1 MRSRRTPSSRR
12 SRTSSPRDDRAS
24 GTLFAFAATIVMPSD
39 VATPGRAPADDGL
52 HVVFFTSSF
61 PAAVGGVDMVL
72 VRRARELARHASVT
86 AVVPTPWVPRA
97 AARLSPRWARYAQ
110 QARVEVVGGIEA
122 FRPRYVQ
129 VPRSGALAGVAM
141 AVGALPI
148 VRRLRR
154 AGRCDVLFA
163 QSIVPDGLAAA
174 LLGRWTRTPV
184 ACIGRGTDVHDVA
197 RSEVVRA
204 LVGYT
209 LRNSTAV
216 AVVAQRLGASLDA
229 VGAARPIEV
238 LTDGVDLE
246 CFAPGDRASARRSLG
261 VDARTRLIVQVGR
274 LVPGKG
280 LETLLDALPRVRA
293 DAPVDVALVGAGP
306 LAAPLAAQARRLGI
320 AQRVRFVGEV
330 AHDDVPR
337 WFQAADV
344 VTLPSV
350 AEGFPNS
357 VREALACGRP
367 VVATPVGD
375 IPRVVTPDVGRLVPV
390 DDAAALAAALSD
402 ALHVAWDA
410 AAIRSRVAGM
420 TWAANARATHAFLAA
435 AVQRTPA
442 RPDAGRG
449 GGHARAS

>member
-1 MRSRRTPSSRR
+1 MSSTPNESADESAVEPTLGTVFASRRDTVIRR
-12 SRTSSPRDDRAS
+12 A
-24 GTLFAFAATIVMPSD
+24 M
-39 VATPGRAPADDGL
+39 

-72 VRRARELARHASVT
+72 VRRARELARHADVT

-97 AARLSPRWARYAQ
+97 AATLTSRWAGYAA
-110 QARVEVVGGIEA
+110 QARAETVGGIEA

-129 VPRSGALAGVAM
+129 VPRVGALAGVAM
-141 AVGALPI
+141 AIGALPT

-174 LLGRWTRTPV
+174 LLGQWTGTPA

-197 RSEVVRA
+197 RSELVRT

-209 LRNSTAV
+209 LRSSTAV
-216 AVVAQRLGASLDA
+216 AVVAQQLGTALDA
-229 VGAARPIEV
+229 VGAGREIAV

-246 CFAPGDRASARRSLG
+246 RFAIGDRASARRAIGLDPS
-261 VDARTRLIVQVGR
+261 TRVIVQVGR

-280 LETLLDALPRVRA
+280 LETLLDALPYVTA
-293 DAPVDVALVGAGP
+293 DAGVHVALVGGGP
-306 LAAPLAAQARRLGI
+306 LAAPLAARARRLGI
-320 AQRVRFVGEV
+320 AERVRFAGEV

-337 WFQAADV
+337 WLQAADV

-375 IPRVVTPDVGRLVPV
+375 IPRVVTSDVGRLVPV
-390 DDAAALAAALSD
+390 GDAPALAGALSEVL
-402 ALHVAWDA
+402 ATPWDPA
-410 AAIRSRVAGM
+410 VIRARVAGM
-420 TWAANARATHAFLAA
+420 TWAENARATHAFLAA
-435 AVQRTPA
+435 ALRHP
-442 RPDAGRG
+442 PL
-449 GGHARAS
+449 RASGVPSRDGIRRAVRG